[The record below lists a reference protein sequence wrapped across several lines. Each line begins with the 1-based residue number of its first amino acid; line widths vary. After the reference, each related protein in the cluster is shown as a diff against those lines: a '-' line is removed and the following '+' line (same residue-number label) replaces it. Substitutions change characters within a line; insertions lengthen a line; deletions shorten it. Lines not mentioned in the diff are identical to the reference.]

1 MSFGKKQ
8 KQVKTQYETENQQLG
23 RNAYP
28 QIQPTLDRIG
38 DLAMNPDEYRQNQL
52 NTYYNANN
60 SAQWSDAQ
68 RNTLRTLANATANN
82 YAATHGGY
90 SSAGNKYYDDNVRAV
105 NDYNARLWDTG
116 VKSANDMLTQD
127 TNLAQNYYKNLLNQH
142 DMAAVPDAVDAYN
155 DVIDKANGNS
165 WTNIASTIGQ
175 GLSAIPNPY
184 TKAIGA
190 GLQFA
195 GAAGSKDYSGS
206 LSRLGALAGINK
218 AGETSQYINPSTN
231 FGATMSNVLD
241 QANKNDT
248 WGKLA
253 NWYNN
258 RNGQPTGTTPQVT
271 TKSGLAPV
279 PNSNGVAYPT
289 LRGKKNKDD

>member
-1 MSFGKKQ
+1 MSFGKQQ
-8 KQVKTQYETENQQLG
+8 KQVKTQYEAENQQLG

-28 QIQPTLDRIG
+28 KIQPTLDRIG
-38 DLAMNPDEYRQNQL
+38 DLAMSPDEYRQNQL

-68 RNTLRTLANATANN
+68 RSTLRTLANATANN

-116 VKSANDMLTQD
+116 VKNVNNMLTQD
-127 TNLAQNYYKNLLNQH
+127 TNLAQNYYENLINQH
-142 DMAAVPDAVDAYN
+142 NFAAIPDAIDAYN
-155 DVIDKANGNS
+155 DVVDKANGNRWS
-165 WTNIASTIGQ
+165 GIVSTVGK
-175 GLSAIPNPY
+175 GLSAIPTPY
-184 TKAIGA
+184 TQAAGA
-190 GLQFA
+190 ALQFA
-195 GAAGSKDYSGS
+195 GTAGSKDYSGS

-218 AGETSQYINPSTN
+218 VGETSQYINPATN
-231 FGATMSNVLD
+231 FGATMSNLVD

-253 NWYNN
+253 NWYQN
-258 RNGQPTGTTPQVT
+258 RNGQTTTSNEDVFDQMVSQAQNL
-271 TKSGLAPV
+271 TK
-279 PNSNGVAYPT
+279 NNK
-289 LRGKKNKDD
+289 LRRIS

>member
-1 MSFGKKQ
+1 MGFGKKQ
-8 KQVKTQYETENQQLG
+8 PQTKTRYETENQQLG

-105 NDYNARLWDTG
+105 NDYNARLWDAG
-116 VKSANDMLTQD
+116 VNNVNNMLTQD
-127 TNLAQNYYKNLLNQH
+127 TNLAQNYYKNLLAQH

-155 DVIDKANGNS
+155 DVIDKANKNS
-165 WTNIASTIGQ
+165 WTNIANTIGQ

-218 AGETSQYINPSTN
+218 AGETSQYINPATN
-231 FGATMSNVLD
+231 LGATMSNVLD

-248 WGKLA
+248 WSKLA

-258 RNGQPTGTTPQVT
+258 KNDKSKGTP
-271 TKSGLAPV
+271 
-279 PNSNGVAYPT
+279 
-289 LRGKKNKDD
+289 